1 VDAGAKLSERD
12 VCTKFI
18 TVLGRSRAEMD
29 RLIDL
34 MGGLKT
40 EPVEI
45 IATLF
50 AAWNDALLD
59 GQAPDDNWIIKEVRE
74 HWHVRKQR
82 FTPSQLMTWLG
93 WMRQNDV
100 TPLGHP
106 PRTTQQ
112 TTMEF

>member
-1 VDAGAKLSERD
+1 M
-12 VCTKFI
+12 
-18 TVLGRSRAEMD
+18 LGPSRAEMD

-40 EPVEI
+40 EHVEI

-59 GQAPDDNWIIKEVRE
+59 GRSPVDDWIIKEVRE
-74 HWHVRKQR
+74 HWYVSKQR
-82 FTPSQLMTWLG
+82 FAPADLHKWLG

-100 TPLGHP
+100 VPLGHP
-106 PRTTQQ
+106 PRTMQQ
-112 TTMEF
+112 TTVEL